1 MTALAIRDDQ
11 TQFDE
16 FQIAVLR
23 QSGVDDDVSNAE
35 LAAFLHTCQ
44 RRQLDPFAQ
53 QIYLIG
59 RYDRDRGRKVYKPQT
74 SIDGLRLIAR
84 RAAERSGVD
93 YEYED
98 TVWFD
103 AEGGRHEVWLGDGPP
118 AAAKV
123 VVVRN
128 GRRFDA
134 VARYAAYV
142 QTNKQGD
149 PRGLW
154 KSMADTLIAKCAEA
168 LALRKAFP
176 EDLGGLYTSDE
187 MAQADN
193 PAGDHNTVQGHIV
206 RDDEPPRANGSTN
219 GHRRAPAAT
228 DEAWLLDVGQRI
240 SRIRDRAEG
249 QRIWTEINEKRDAGV
264 CAPGDVDDIR
274 ALVVAQ
280 LEALEDDDGGAGQ
293 PMPPD
298 NADADAAAS
307 GGVTQRQHAHMH
319 ALWAEAGF
327 ADDRDGR
334 LAYTRE
340 IIGREI
346 TSSSELTGDEAD
358 QVIDQLRRYIQQN
371 NPPERPSAEEP
382 PTDGEDPDPADGME
396 ARIAAAATPQDLNQI
411 KSEVMAA
418 FKAQQYD
425 PKTGN
430 RLLRAIRAKHD
441 EFVRAA

>member
-44 RRQLDPFAQ
+44 RRQLDPFAS

-59 RYDRDRGRKVYKPQT
+59 RWDSQRQRKVYKPQT

-84 RAAERSGVD
+84 RAAERSGID

-103 AEGGRHEVWLGDGPP
+103 AEGGHHEVWLGAGPP

-142 QTNKQGD
+142 QTNSKGE

-154 KSMADTLIAKCAEA
+154 KTMGDTLIAKCAEA

-176 EDLGGLYTSDE
+176 EDLGGLYTGDE
-187 MAQADN
+187 MGQADN
-193 PAGDHNTVQGHIV
+193 PVGDHATVQGHVV
-206 RDDEPPRANGSTN
+206 RDDTATTTNGNGS
-219 GHRRAPAAT
+219 GRVKAEVVT
-228 DEAWLLDVGQRI
+228 DETWLLDIGRRI
-240 SRIRDRAEG
+240 NEIAGDDAATQGNRLWA
-249 QRIWTEINEKRDAGV
+249 EINDKRQAGV
-264 CAPGDVDDIR
+264 CAPGDVEDLR
-274 ALVVAQ
+274 ALIVSCVKAAETQPGDEPGDVV
-280 LEALEDDDGGAGQ
+280 DGQIVDRPGQ
-293 PMPPD
+293 
-298 NADADAAAS
+298 
-307 GGVTQRQHAHMH
+307 VTVKQHAHMH